1 MDWNSGGKS
10 DEKWAGFG
18 YGLKAV
24 FGGVVDGCEAG
35 IIEKEV
41 RMLICFLLCIIRFF
55 DFL

>member
-35 IIEKEV
+35 FIEKEV